1 MSRHDLGHMAASSVS
16 FILAAYSLR
25 PTVRKAPALII
36 GEDVYYS
43 FRFETIPDLMPE
55 MDLEQV

>member
-1 MSRHDLGHMAASSVS
+1 MSFLFV
-16 FILAAYSLR
+16 LAAYSLW
-25 PTVRKAPALII
+25 PTVPKAPALII
-36 GEDVYYS
+36 REDVYYS